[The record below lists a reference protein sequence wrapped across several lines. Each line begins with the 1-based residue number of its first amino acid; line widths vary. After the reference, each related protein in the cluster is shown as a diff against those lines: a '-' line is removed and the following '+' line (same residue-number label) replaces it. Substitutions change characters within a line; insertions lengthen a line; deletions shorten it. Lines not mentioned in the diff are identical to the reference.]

1 MNTFRIKLL
10 MLALT
15 FTFNAYA
22 IEIKPWETPSKVLT
36 CPLPTEYVSGSPIEA
51 DDILSA
57 KLFVDG
63 VDTGV
68 TSQACR
74 FVIDVTAI
82 TSGIYQYS
90 VKASSA
96 KYGTDSVLT
105 IPPAELDILA
115 REVPNAPSQLSWE

>member
-1 MNTFRIKLL
+1 MKILI
-10 MLALT
+10 LALL

-22 IEIKPWETPSKVLT
+22 IEVKPWETPSKALT
-36 CPLPTEYVSGSPIEA
+36 CLMPTEYVSGSPIEA

-63 VDTGV
+63 VDTGIS
-68 TSQACR
+68 SQTCR

-82 TSGIYQYS
+82 TSGVYQYS

-115 REVPNAPSQLSWE
+115 REVPNAPTQLNWE